1 MEVQVNGRPREVPED
16 TTVQALLTAL
26 EANVGPIAVELNRRV
41 LPRDQYHRPLREGD
55 QIEVV
60 TFVGGG

>member
-1 MEVQVNGRPREVPED
+1 MKVQVNGQTRELPD
-16 TTVQALLTAL
+16 DATVQTLLIDL

-41 LPRDQYHRPLREGD
+41 LPRDQYDRDLCEGD